1 MEVTQIRI
9 QNTQGLVCGLYS
21 SLFVC
26 QVPAELKTAD
36 NLISIMSSNCRCI
49 FHWKLFIFI
58 LLSVWHLP
66 STSGQGYFPNLVDLA
81 VLKPINSSST
91 CGATS
96 TKYCQSST
104 RASSLQI
111 CDNRTCKFDCCSS
124 CGDSKPVAKDLAGF
138 SSKQGVTQDGDPR
151 NGSSVSSFRFQGNS
165 YILPLRVPAINYV
178 NPGFTVSVWI
188 KQKAGNKG

>member
-1 MEVTQIRI
+1 
-9 QNTQGLVCGLYS
+9 
-21 SLFVC
+21 
-26 QVPAELKTAD
+26 
-36 NLISIMSSNCRCI
+36 MSSNCRCI

-81 VLKPINSSST
+81 VLKPISSSST
-91 CGATS
+91 CGETS
-96 TKYCQSST
+96 SKYCQSST

-111 CDNRTCKFDCCSS
+111 CEERTCKFGCCSS
-124 CGDSKPVAKDLAGF
+124 CGNSKPVAGDLAEF

-151 NGSSVSSFRFQGNS
+151 NGSNVSSFRFQGNS
-165 YILPLRVPAINYV
+165 VILPRRVPSINYV

-188 KQKAGNKG
+188 KQKARNKG